1 MSVPVSRR
9 RYVTI
14 AAVADHLA
22 VTPRSIRNYIAKGL
36 FPAYRIP
43 GTRGV
48 RLDLD
53 QVNAAMKVIPTTVA
67 RPGIAQ
73 FGPKARIIELQRRT
87 LDEVPRSEA
96 EEG

>member
-1 MSVPVSRR
+1 MSTVPSRR
-9 RYVTI
+9 RYVPI
-14 AAVADHLA
+14 AVIAEHLG
-22 VTPRSIRNYIAKGL
+22 VTPRSVRNYIAKGL

-53 QVNAAMKVIPTTVA
+53 QVNAAMKVIPATVA

-73 FGPKARIIELQRRT
+73 FGPKARIIELG
-87 LDEVPRSEA
+87 RSAPEPPGSETA
-96 EEG
+96 EG